1 MNSAIFDHKGY
12 NFSHVLIIGCGYI
25 GVRTARLW
33 QDENFPVTGVVRSE
47 SSQQELADLGINSMH
62 FDLDRDED
70 FDRLPVK
77 NALLYYLAPP
87 PRSGQED
94 PRIRRFLDHIQTDA
108 APVRLIYMST
118 SGVYGDVQ
126 GDWITEET
134 PPDPDSARGK
144 RRLDAETA
152 VRDWA
157 DKSGTEQ
164 VILRVPGIYGPGRI
178 RVEKVKN
185 REPVLQEKDAPY
197 SNRIHADDLARIC
210 LAAAQKGKPG
220 AIYNTSDGN
229 PSSITHYYQA
239 IAKLLGEEPPPTISM
254 EKAEEV
260 MSPMAL
266 SFLQESKR
274 LDNSKMLQELE
285 VNLRYP
291 DAEAG
296 LRASLKEMGYIE
308 N

>member
-1 MNSAIFDHKGY
+1 MNSANIQHTGY
-12 NFSHVLIIGCGYI
+12 NFSHVLIIGCGDI
-25 GVRTARLW
+25 GKRTVQLW
-33 QDENFPVTGVVRSE
+33 QDENLPVTGVVRSA
-47 SSQQELADLGINSMH
+47 SSQQELADLGLNTIQ
-62 FDLDRDED
+62 FDLDTDED

-77 NALLYYLAPP
+77 NSLIYYLAPP
-87 PRSGQED
+87 PRSGHAD
-94 PRIRRFLDHIQTDA
+94 PRIRRFLDHIQQDA
-108 APVRLIYMST
+108 LPAQFVYMST
-118 SGVYGDVQ
+118 SGVYGDVE
-126 GDWITEET
+126 GAWITENS
-134 PPDPDSARGK
+134 PPDPDSDRGK

-157 DKSGTEQ
+157 DKSGTDHI
-164 VILRVPGIYGPGRI
+164 ILRVPGIYGPGRI

-185 REPVLQEKDAPY
+185 HEPVLREHDAPY

-210 LAAAQKGKPG
+210 MAAAKKGKPG
-220 AIYNTSDGN
+220 AMYNTSDGN
-229 PSSITHYYQA
+229 PSSITDYYQT

-254 EKAEEV
+254 EEAKEV

-274 LDNSKMLQELE
+274 LDNSKMLQELG
-285 VNLRYP
+285 VQLLYP
-291 DAEAG
+291 EAEAG